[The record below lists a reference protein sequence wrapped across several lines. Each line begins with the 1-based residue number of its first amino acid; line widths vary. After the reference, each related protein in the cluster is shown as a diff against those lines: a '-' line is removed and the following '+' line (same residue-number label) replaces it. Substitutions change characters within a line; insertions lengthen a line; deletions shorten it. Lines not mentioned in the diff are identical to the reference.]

1 MSLPPVTVTS
11 PLAPSVAAPAVI
23 PMSDPCVAEEAPPV
37 IVTPP
42 VAKRT
47 ISALPVVDFRVRS
60 FTDSTFAAAAA
71 SMFTSAPAVKYAW
84 WDAELRRSSLEDPL
98 APITTRLSSVCTLT
112 ADHSDSQTAV
122 PDTSTATQVASVPSK
137 PSAQI
142 PTCVATQDSGLSV

>member
-1 MSLPPVTVTS
+1 
-11 PLAPSVAAPAVI
+11 
-23 PMSDPCVAEEAPPV
+23 MSDPCVAEEAPPV

-84 WDAELRRSSLEDPL
+84 WDAELRRSSLEVPAAATVTVPSAARTTALDALPAHVQSPAA
-98 APITTRLSSVCTLT
+98 APAAS
-112 ADHSDSQTAV
+112 
-122 PDTSTATQVASVPSK
+122 QVA
-137 PSAQI
+137 
-142 PTCVATQDSGLSV
+142 

>member
-71 SMFTSAPAVKYAW
+71 SMFTSAPAVRYAW
-84 WDAELRRSSLEDPL
+84 WDAELRRSSFEVPAAATVTVPSAARTTALDALPAHVQSPAV
-98 APITTRLSSVCTLT
+98 APAAS
-112 ADHSDSQTAV
+112 
-122 PDTSTATQVASVPSK
+122 QVA
-137 PSAQI
+137 
-142 PTCVATQDSGLSV
+142 